1 MYRCFGCLVVLHWF
15 LFHLIHVDIQ
25 ELFRRPQRSQSRL
38 TASLRQI
45 ELLPENVGVEV
56 PKTRFHSFNISLST
70 QPNFFFVDLMISAMQ
85 EFITQNVGV
94 KFIEPPTF
102 HLASS
107 FKDSNN
113 TTPLVSGLFVLIS
126 FVVFCCAII
135 LTYCY
140 IFILSPGADPMEEL
154 HRFAEEMRFSKKLES
169 ISLGQGQGQRAE
181 NMIRDGMER
190 GTWVLLQ
197 NCHLAV
203 SWMPV
208 LERLVEGI
216 APDKV
221 HRDFR
226 LWLTSMPSD
235 KFPVSVLQNGI
246 KMTNEPPK
254 GIKANLLRTYNSFDD
269 PFLNSSKRPQQWK
282 RLLFGLCFFHAL
294 IQERR
299 KFGPLGWNIPYE
311 YTSGDLQI
319 CIRQL
324 NMFLSEYDEIPYPC

>member
-1 MYRCFGCLVVLHWF
+1 
-15 LFHLIHVDIQ
+15 
-25 ELFRRPQRSQSRL
+25 
-38 TASLRQI
+38 
-45 ELLPENVGVEV
+45 
-56 PKTRFHSFNISLST
+56 
-70 QPNFFFVDLMISAMQ
+70 
-85 EFITQNVGV
+85 
-94 KFIEPPTF
+94 
-102 HLASS
+102 
-107 FKDSNN
+107 
-113 TTPLVSGLFVLIS
+113 
-126 FVVFCCAII
+126 
-135 LTYCY
+135 
-140 IFILSPGADPMEEL
+140 MEEL

-208 LERLVEGI
+208 LERLVEGDFFFCYLFILFFYTKYLFIVGI

-254 GIKANLLRTYNSFDD
+254 GIKANLLR
-269 PFLNSSKRPQQWK
+269 K
-282 RLLFGLCFFHAL
+282 LCFDVVF
-294 IQERR
+294 
-299 KFGPLGWNIPYE
+299 
-311 YTSGDLQI
+311 
-319 CIRQL
+319 CI
-324 NMFLSEYDEIPYPC
+324 FLSFHRYL